1 MQNRPTSAGTIAS
14 MILFALG
21 GTAPPAHGGEVQLAP
36 KQVYVRYCGACHG
49 PDAKGDGV
57 AGAFMKPRPPDLTVL
72 ASQNGGAFPLERIVK
87 AIDGRDVP
95 RAHGSPAM
103 PVWGHILSEQF
114 GGVDEQGPSVERRV
128 QGRILLI
135 TAYLRAIQAK

>member
-1 MQNRPTSAGTIAS
+1 MRNRPTFAGTIAS
-14 MILFALG
+14 MILLAL
-21 GTAPPAHGGEVQLAP
+21 GTAPAVHGAEVQVSE
-36 KQVYVRYCGACHG
+36 KQVYLRYCGACHG

-72 ASQNGGAFPLERIVK
+72 ASQNGGEFPLERVVK

-103 PVWGHILSEQF
+103 PVWGDILSEQF
-114 GGVDEQGPSVERRV
+114 GGADKQGPSVERRV

-135 TAYLRAIQAK
+135 SAHLRAIQAK